1 MIIPPNESFNKFD
14 EAQSEKY
21 NGADIAKEHLVEK
34 YGYPQDIGR
43 LVYDPH
49 FAVKG
54 LHYDVESELF
64 LKVDSSHQ
72 IQLGTVYRGRERL
85 EDQKVLSM

>member
-21 NGADIAKEHLVEK
+21 KGADIAKEHLVEK
-34 YGYPQDIGR
+34 YGYAQDIGR
-43 LVYDPH
+43 LVLCPH
-49 FAVKG
+49 
-54 LHYDVESELF
+54 LSDVERELL

-72 IQLGTVYRGRERL
+72 IQLGTVYRVRERL